1 MSPLPWFEYHAPKTL
16 DDALMIMNTVDSPKP
31 VIGGTDLIPLMRDS
45 VCCPTNVVDI
55 NNISELNYIREDE
68 GFICIGATT
77 TLNQLASSP
86 YLERTFALV
95 EAVKRIGSPQIRN
108 RGTVTGNICNAS
120 PAADSAPP
128 LLIYEAEVKVE
139 SVNDERIIPLQEL
152 FLGPKI
158 NSLEPNELLTEIR
171 FQRPPESSG
180 SSFKRIGRRK
190 SFTLSVVSAA
200 AYLEMD
206 DDVCKEARV
215 AFGSVAAT
223 PIRAPD
229 LENLLKNNEID
240 EEAIA
245 EVGLHAKDVVHP
257 ITDIRGTAEYRRDMC
272 EVLLV
277 RAVKAALE
285 RSRWN

>member
-68 GFICIGATT
+68 GFISIGATT

-171 FQRPPESSG
+171 F
-180 SSFKRIGRRK
+180 I
-190 SFTLSVVSAA
+190 V
-200 AYLEMD
+200 
-206 DDVCKEARV
+206 
-215 AFGSVAAT
+215 
-223 PIRAPD
+223 
-229 LENLLKNNEID
+229 
-240 EEAIA
+240 
-245 EVGLHAKDVVHP
+245 
-257 ITDIRGTAEYRRDMC
+257 
-272 EVLLV
+272 
-277 RAVKAALE
+277 
-285 RSRWN
+285 